1 MRLDAADQLT
11 CGGEGTEP
19 ITVYNWRT
27 GAVLSTYADDEPPLG
42 VCSCLQRE
50 GVVLAAGNTFSHS
63 QVRVWDVSR
72 GSLTDRFSLAP
83 QCRGVRCLQI
93 VSGAR
98 EMIAGCANGWIVFCD
113 LRTGRFE
120 RHSYSH
126 SDCINSLFLH
136 GDYLLSASDDGLV
149 KLTDRRTFGAEG
161 PIAIHKFKR
170 IVSSACCDDEHIF
183 AGMDDGTVRVF
194 DYSFRGAATLR
205 RRQQG
210 GGFTVQQREAFSAAI
225 EAARRRELRMTE
237 SGIADD

>member
-1 MRLDAADQLT
+1 MRTLSGHRKEVLHVHAYADHVASCSGDGHVLVWSIAHSGAELLRRWTTWGASCVRLDAADQLT

-93 VSGAR
+93 VTGAVESR
-98 EMIAGCANGWIVFCD
+98 FRPACERCPPAQTHDHCCAP
-113 LRTGRFE
+113 LPP
-120 RHSYSH
+120 
-126 SDCINSLFLH
+126 
-136 GDYLLSASDDGLV
+136 
-149 KLTDRRTFGAEG
+149 RR
-161 PIAIHKFKR
+161 
-170 IVSSACCDDEHIF
+170 
-183 AGMDDGTVRVF
+183 
-194 DYSFRGAATLR
+194 
-205 RRQQG
+205 
-210 GGFTVQQREAFSAAI
+210 AAI
-225 EAARRRELRMTE
+225 LALFTHRGTAARRPTHAAPQEPRAAPPPPSHPPLQQQEQE
-237 SGIADD
+237 